1 MQYKGFFF
9 LLGLALMLGWV
20 LAGPDPLAR
29 PAVTEHTAQADSD
42 PPGAAEPAEYA
53 DEAVLA
59 RQQDGHFYADVDVG
73 SDEIRFIVDTGA
85 TGIALTGKD
94 AAALGFSWS
103 DDELSVVG
111 RGVSGNVYGK
121 RIRLPAVRLGNVESA
136 DVEAVIIPTGLD
148 VSLLGQSFLSK
159 ASSVKIENDEM
170 TIS

>member
-9 LLGLALMLGWV
+9 LLGLALIFGWV

-29 PAVTEHTAQADSD
+29 RAMSEHAAQADSNS
-42 PPGAAEPAEYA
+42 PGAAEPEEYA

-121 RIRLPAVRLGNVESA
+121 RIRLPTVRLGSVESA

-148 VSLLGQSFLSK
+148 VSLLGQSFLSQ